1 MSFKAIFNR
10 GFEDEILECI
20 SSANNLYEFESKEGT
35 RIKIRKL
42 SDESLAFQR
51 IAKGLDVKGILKL
64 NSLTKMSASVSE
76 LNAKVEYNVFMTRM
90 FFDFPNEVSFA
101 YQIVHD
107 GKEVDEPTEII
118 ITEKE

>member
-20 SSANNLYEFESKEGT
+20 SSANSLYEFESKEGS

-90 FFDFPNEVSFA
+90 FFDFPNEVSFV

>member
-20 SSANNLYEFESKEGT
+20 SNANNLYEFESKEGT
-35 RIKIRKL
+35 RIKIRNL

-90 FFDFPNEVSFA
+90 FFDFPNEVSFV